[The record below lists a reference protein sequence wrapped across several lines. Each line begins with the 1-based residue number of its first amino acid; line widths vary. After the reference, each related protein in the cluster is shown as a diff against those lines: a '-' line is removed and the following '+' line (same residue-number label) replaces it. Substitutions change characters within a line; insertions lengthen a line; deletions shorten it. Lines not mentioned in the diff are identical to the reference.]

1 MTRSPLG
8 ALRRTSLMALL
19 LALPC
24 AAHAADTSPPRITH
38 VPIERAASGQAILV
52 RCEIADDS
60 AIFAPSLLVRGKGM
74 KEFDTL
80 DLRKTSGNLY
90 EATIP
95 AEQVTGDLEY
105 VIEAFDEIGNGPAR
119 VGSPESPLVIEVVD
133 PSAMPPPEPVVTT
146 PPPPPPDVTG
156 GAAAASSGGGL
167 HTKWWFWTLI
177 VGAAA
182 GGATAV
188 FLATRSSTPESVEL
202 VIQGPDP
209 TQGP

>member
-1 MTRSPLG
+1 MTRLVP
-8 ALRRTSLMALL
+8 ALV
-19 LALPC
+19 LALVAH

-38 VPIERAASGQAILV
+38 VPIERAASGQALLV

-60 AIFAPSLLVRGKGM
+60 AIFAPSLLVRGKGT

-80 DLRKTSGNLY
+80 DLKKASGDIY

-119 VGSPESPLVIEVVD
+119 VGSPESPLVIKVVD
-133 PSAMPPPEPVVTT
+133 PSQM
-146 PPPPPPDVTG
+146 PPPPPVVVGEQPGPDVV
-156 GAAAASSGGGL
+156 GAAGPETASSSGGV
-167 HTKWWFWTLI
+167 HTKWWFWTI
-177 VGAAA
+177 IAGAAA
-182 GGATAV
+182 GGAVAV
-188 FLATRSSTPESVEL
+188 FLATRSSTPDFVDL
-202 VIQGPDP
+202 DIRGPDP